1 MIVHGPWSG
10 WPKRWF
16 DCVAAAMGLILLA
29 PVLALIA
36 AAIRL
41 AMGPPVVFR
50 QQRPGL
56 HGRPFT
62 LYKFRTMTD
71 TVAVDGRLLPERERV
86 TQLGRILRRTSVDEL
101 PELFNVIKGDMSLVG
116 PRPLLMR
123 YLERYTREQFRRHE
137 ARPGITGL
145 AQLNGRDTT
154 PWERRFALDVW
165 YVDNQSFWLD
175 LRILL
180 RTVSK
185 TIVQADVS
193 QPGEEGIAEF
203 QGSGGRTDPDASS

>member
-1 MIVHGPWSG
+1 
-10 WPKRWF
+10 
-16 DCVAAAMGLILLA
+16 VAAAVGLLLLA

-36 AAIRL
+36 ATIRL

-71 TVAVDGRLLPERERV
+71 TFDVDGRLLPERERV

-203 QGSGGRTDPDASS
+203 QGSGGRTDPEASS

>member
-1 MIVHGPWSG
+1 
-10 WPKRWF
+10 
-16 DCVAAAMGLILLA
+16 VAAAVGLILLA

-36 AAIRL
+36 ATIRL

-71 TVAVDGRLLPERERV
+71 TSDVDGRLLPERERV

-203 QGSGGRTDPDASS
+203 QGSGGRTDPEASS

>member
-1 MIVHGPWSG
+1 
-10 WPKRWF
+10 
-16 DCVAAAMGLILLA
+16 VAAAVGLILLA

-36 AAIRL
+36 ATIRL

-71 TVAVDGRLLPERERV
+71 TSDIDGRLLPERERV

-203 QGSGGRTDPDASS
+203 QGSGGRTDPEASS

>member
-16 DCVAAAMGLILLA
+16 DCVAAAVGLFLLA
-29 PVLALIA
+29 PLLALIA
-36 AAIRL
+36 ATIRL

-71 TVAVDGRLLPERERV
+71 TFDVDGRLLPERERV

-203 QGSGGRTDPDASS
+203 QGSGGRTDPEASS

>member
-16 DCVAAAMGLILLA
+16 DCVAAAVGLFLLA
-29 PVLALIA
+29 PLLALIA
-36 AAIRL
+36 ATIRL

-71 TVAVDGRLLPERERV
+71 TFDVDGRLLPERERV
-86 TQLGRILRRTSVDEL
+86 TQLGRLLRRTSVDEL
-101 PELFNVIKGDMSLVG
+101 SELFNVIKGDMSLVG

-203 QGSGGRTDPDASS
+203 QGSGGRTDPEASS

>member
-10 WPKRWF
+10 WPKRCF
-16 DCVAAAMGLILLA
+16 DCVAAAVGLILLA

-36 AAIRL
+36 ATIRL

-71 TVAVDGRLLPERERV
+71 TSDVDGRLLPERERV

-137 ARPGITGL
+137 ARPGITGRG
-145 AQLNGRDTT
+145 AQEHPR
-154 PWERRFALDVW
+154 PVQALMPAPT
-165 YVDNQSFWLD
+165 
-175 LRILL
+175 LL
-180 RTVSK
+180 RSFPPRGRS
-185 TIVQADVS
+185 AALGR
-193 QPGEEGIAEF
+193 PGAG
-203 QGSGGRTDPDASS
+203 

>member
-16 DCVAAAMGLILLA
+16 DCVAAAVGLFLLA
-29 PVLALIA
+29 PLLALIA
-36 AAIRL
+36 ATIRL

-71 TVAVDGRLLPERERV
+71 TFDVDGRLLPERERV

-203 QGSGGRTDPDASS
+203 QGGGGRTDPEASS

>member
-16 DCVAAAMGLILLA
+16 DCVAAAVGLFLLA
-29 PVLALIA
+29 PLLALIA
-36 AAIRL
+36 ATIRL

-71 TVAVDGRLLPERERV
+71 TFDVDGRLLPERERV
-86 TQLGRILRRTSVDEL
+86 TQLGRLLRRTSVDEL

-203 QGSGGRTDPDASS
+203 QGSGGRTDPEASS

>member
-1 MIVHGPWSG
+1 
-10 WPKRWF
+10 
-16 DCVAAAMGLILLA
+16 VAASVGLILLT

-36 AAIRL
+36 ATIRL

-50 QQRPGL
+50 QQRPGR

-71 TVAVDGRLLPERERV
+71 TFDVEGRSLPERERV
-86 TQLGRILRRTSVDEL
+86 TKLGRILRRTSVDEL

-123 YLERYTREQFRRHE
+123 YLERYTSEQFRRHE

-154 PWERRFALDVW
+154 PWEKRFALDVW

-180 RTVSK
+180 LTVWK
-185 TIVQADVS
+185 TIRQADVS
-193 QPGEEGIAEF
+193 QPGEEGITEF
-203 QGSGGRTDPDASS
+203 QGGGRRQGPEASS

>member
-16 DCVAAAMGLILLA
+16 DCVAAAVGLLLLA

-36 AAIRL
+36 ATIRL

-71 TVAVDGRLLPERERV
+71 TSDVDGRLLPERERV

-203 QGSGGRTDPDASS
+203 QGSGGRTDPEASS

>member
-1 MIVHGPWSG
+1 VIVHGPWSG
-10 WPKRWF
+10 WPKRCF
-16 DCVAAAMGLILLA
+16 DCVAAAVGLILLA

-36 AAIRL
+36 ATIRL

-71 TVAVDGRLLPERERV
+71 TSDVDGRLLPERERV

-154 PWERRFALDVW
+154 SWERRFALDVW

-203 QGSGGRTDPDASS
+203 QGSGGRTDPEASS

>member
-1 MIVHGPWSG
+1 VIVHGPWSG

-16 DCVAAAMGLILLA
+16 DCVAAAVGLLLLA

-36 AAIRL
+36 ATIRL

-71 TVAVDGRLLPERERV
+71 TFDVDGRLLPERERV

-203 QGSGGRTDPDASS
+203 QGSGGRTDPEASS

>member
-1 MIVHGPWSG
+1 M
-10 WPKRWF
+10 
-16 DCVAAAMGLILLA
+16 
-29 PVLALIA
+29 
-36 AAIRL
+36 
-41 AMGPPVVFR
+41 
-50 QQRPGL
+50 
-56 HGRPFT
+56 
-62 LYKFRTMTD
+62 KFRTMSVLED
-71 TVAVDGRLLPERERV
+71 GKTVVQAQPNDARV
-86 TQLGRILRRTSVDEL
+86 TRVGTWLRRTSIDEL
-101 PELFNVIKGDMSLVG
+101 PQLWNVLRGEMSLVG

-203 QGSGGRTDPDASS
+203 QGSGGRTDPEASS